1 MVIFD
6 LLKFV
11 DSKVILNCVVCG
23 YKDINMYGIYVVKFG
38 GLLFIFSCFGFM
50 LVDLFQKV
58 VVDVVFDV
66 GCIIKIIVR
75 FN

>member
-11 DSKVILNCVVCG
+11 DNKVLLNCVVCV

-38 GLLFIFSCFGFM
+38 GLLLIFSCFGFM
-50 LVDLFQKV
+50 LVDF
-58 VVDVVFDV
+58 F
-66 GCIIKIIVR
+66 
-75 FN
+75 

>member
-50 LVDLFQKV
+50 LVDLF
-58 VVDVVFDV
+58 
-66 GCIIKIIVR
+66 
-75 FN
+75 